1 MDGMMKASLQ
11 QATKEKPLSA
21 DEQAVLDRQQA
32 KMAGVM
38 KEELSWNKMKDLYA
52 RPIAKCF
59 PRRRLTD

>member
-1 MDGMMKASLQ
+1 MKASLQ